1 MRDVRKMAEIW
12 PIAEA
17 ALRAGGCFRLWPS
30 GRSMLPLLREGR
42 DSVLLLPPTDLQR
55 FDILLVRT
63 PDGQFYLHRAVT
75 LTEAEVDRYSS
86 HSLRATFITLSFSAG
101 VPERDIAA
109 VSSHKSAAI
118 REYDRR
124 SAEAHAQIHYLA
136 GTSTSPTND
145 A

>member
-1 MRDVRKMAEIW
+1 MAEIW

-63 PDGQFYLHRAVT
+63 PDGQFYLHRAVS
-75 LTEAEVDRYSS
+75 LTEAEV
-86 HSLRATFITLSFSAG
+86 TLAG
-101 VPERDIAA
+101 DALLTTEGPFPLSCVLARVGTVYRGE
-109 VSSHKSAAI
+109 
-118 REYDRR
+118 REYNARSRR
-124 SAEAHAQIHYLA
+124 ARRYARRRTCRRRIL
-136 GTSTSPTND
+136 GVIRGLLKK
-145 A
+145 